1 MNKVNNEQK
10 NDVKKIKPRVN
21 GETRRKKIVTTI
33 IVVILLLAMLI
44 PSIIGIVD
52 VLRG

>member
-21 GETRRKKIVTTI
+21 GETRRKKIANYFQK
-33 IVVILLLAMLI
+33 IVYYHNYFL
-44 PSIIGIVD
+44 
-52 VLRG
+52 